1 MIDEF
6 RQQVQ
11 KDISKQQSMIKVQV
25 ESTLES
31 YKVADQSE
39 SVKKVSTEDDAI
51 KQKFQALENKLKK
64 WDFSDLKSLFGLLKA
79 CNLRQKF
86 NH

>member
-1 MIDEF
+1 MKEYKVMIDEF

-39 SVKKVSTEDDAI
+39 SLKKVSTEDDAI

-64 WDFSDLKSLFGLLKA
+64 WDFSDLKSI
-79 CNLRQKF
+79 
-86 NH
+86 